1 MRLDRTHAM
10 LANHIPR
17 SHHMP
22 LHPRRIPDPVAA
34 ALLLALLAPLSGCT
48 DLVSGAND
56 GGAEPSASRGTVP
69 VEIAAIER
77 GPITARR
84 TVSGSLEAAAE
95 FVVAAKVGGR
105 VAELEVEIGDTVER
119 GAIVARLD
127 DDEFGQAVLQAEAD
141 LAVARANHV
150 EARSALEISTR
161 ALTRL
166 EALLEEGVSSEAQLD
181 DARSRELASRSR
193 LEVTAASIANA
204 EAALLAARVRLGYVT
219 VAADWNG
226 DDELRVVGERF
237 VDEGGNVPPNTPLLS
252 IIRISPIIAVVSV
265 AERDY
270 RGLSLDQRAVL
281 TTDAYPGREFSGKI
295 VRIAPIFNRAT
306 RQARVELELA
316 NPDGALKPG
325 MFVRATLELDH
336 VDDAIIVPSEAL
348 TERAD
353 SMGLFVLADGAEKV
367 RWVPVEVGLR
377 GEQRLQVVGEDL
389 QGSVVVL
396 GQELCDDGASVH
408 IVGNNNAL
416 AP

>member
-1 MRLDRTHAM
+1 M
-10 LANHIPR
+10 
-17 SHHMP
+17 
-22 LHPRRIPDPVAA
+22 
-34 ALLLALLAPLSGCT
+34 LALLVPLSACT
-48 DLVSGAND
+48 DFGSGED
-56 GGAEPSASRGTVP
+56 GGGAEPSASRGTVP

-105 VAELEVEIGDTVER
+105 VTKLEVEIGDTVKR
-119 GAIVARLD
+119 GAVVARLD
-127 DDEFGQAVLQAEAD
+127 DDEYGQAVLQAEAS

-150 EARSALEISTR
+150 EARSALEISKR

-166 EALLEEGVSSEAQLD
+166 EALRDEGVSSESQLD

-193 LEVTAASIANA
+193 LEVTEASIAHA
-204 EAALLAARVRLGYVT
+204 EAALLTARVRLGYVT

-237 VDEGGNVPPNTPLLS
+237 VDEGGNVPSNTPLLS
-252 IIRISPIIAVVSV
+252 IIRIHPIIAVVSV

-281 TTDAYPGREFSGKI
+281 TTDAYPGREFDGRI

-316 NPDGALKPG
+316 NSDGALKPG

-336 VDDAIIVPSEAL
+336 VDDATIVPSEAL
-348 TERAD
+348 TDRAD
-353 SMGLFVLADGAEKV
+353 ITGLFVLADGSEKV

-377 GEQRLQVVGEDL
+377 GEKHLQVVGEDL
-389 QGSVVVL
+389 TGGVVVL
-396 GQELCDDGASVH
+396 GQELCDDGALVHVVGESNSV
-408 IVGNNNAL
+408 
-416 AP
+416 APQ